1 MGKEECM
8 NYLSI
13 DTENILRN
21 FNLQMKSFLV
31 LHINCH
37 QIFLK
42 FLCICFLK
50 MLTPS
55 KAKNSRPW

>member
-1 MGKEECM
+1 M